1 MTVEQLPSFPN
12 TIANLDDKPN
22 LSATD
27 MKQALQQDVS
37 ELWNRAQEMIEA
49 INTNDTT
56 PRAVAFGGTGGTTK
70 DTARNGIG
78 IYYGNTSPDSMAASL
93 QAGDIYLYVPDLP

>member
-1 MTVEQLPSFPN
+1 MTVEQLSSFPN

-27 MKQALQQDVS
+27 MKEALQQDCAA
-37 ELWNRAQEMIEA
+37 LWNKTIEVIDA
-49 INTNDTT
+49 LNTNDSATLD
-56 PRAVAFGGTGGTTK
+56 VSHGGTGGTTK

-78 IYYGNTSPDSMAASL
+78 IFYGNTSPDSMAASL
-93 QAGDIYLYVPDLP
+93 ATGDIYLYAPDLP

>member
-1 MTVEQLPSFPN
+1 MTVEQLSSFPN

-27 MKQALQQDVS
+27 MKEALQQDCS
-37 ELWNRAQEMIEA
+37 ELWGKCIEIISA
-49 INTNDTT
+49 LNDNDTT
-56 PRAVAFGGTGGTTK
+56 PRAVAYGGTGGTTK

-78 IYYGNTSPDSMAASL
+78 IYYGNTAPDSMAASL
-93 QAGDIYLYVPDLP
+93 STGDIYLYAPDLP